1 MKFGYDEVIKY
12 IENREGYKYLG
23 ILETDGFKNLEMK
36 ERVRKNYFRRIKK
49 ILKSE
54 LNSGNIAEEIK
65 YK

>member
-1 MKFGYDEVIKY
+1 MKFGYDEVMKF
-12 IENREGYKYLG
+12 IENREGYKYLS

-36 ERVRKNYFRRIKK
+36 EKVRKNYFRRIKK
-49 ILKSE
+49 IFKPE

>member
-12 IENREGYKYLG
+12 IENREGYKYLS

-36 ERVRKNYFRRIKK
+36 EKVRKNYFRRIKK
-49 ILKSE
+49 IFKSE
-54 LNSGNIAEEIK
+54 LNSGNIAEEMK